1 MKKIDVNW
9 NQWIIRFS
17 FALLVIIGYK
27 VISNYNAIFSSI
39 QSFTHI
45 ISPFII
51 GFVIAALSD
60 LTLIAIGAL
69 GVALAL
75 MYLTLDKGGSNSGSN
90 NGGSSNTG
98 DPLGDILDDY

>member
-1 MKKIDVNW
+1 MLFRSAVGY
-9 NQWIIRFS
+9 
-17 FALLVIIGYK
+17 AMVINMMASRE
-27 VISNYNAIFSSI
+27 VWPF
-39 QSFTHI
+39 
-45 ISPFII
+45 FII